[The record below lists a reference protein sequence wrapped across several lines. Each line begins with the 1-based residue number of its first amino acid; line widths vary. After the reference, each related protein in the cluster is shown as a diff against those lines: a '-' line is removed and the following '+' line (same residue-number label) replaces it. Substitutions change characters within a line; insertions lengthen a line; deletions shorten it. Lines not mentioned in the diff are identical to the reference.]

1 MIFYYNKVP
10 CNTVVS
16 TALRELFNGE
26 RRVTDEAGPAEGK
39 GSVLTSALPCNYT
52 ACKSFILTVI
62 QKTLK
67 KI

>member
-1 MIFYYNKVP
+1 MIFHYNKVP
-10 CNTVVS
+10 SNTVVS
-16 TALRELFNGE
+16 TAHRELVNGE
-26 RRVTDEAGPAEGK
+26 RSAMDETGPAEGK
-39 GSVLTSALPCNYT
+39 GSVLTCALPCNYT